1 MAREVLIPQLALVRV
16 LTGGDPYRENDL
28 LSLAFVDASLA
39 RLVSHG
45 DTASVKPGAGTGL
58 DVPETILVEVVT
70 AADPHAKNDR
80 LVLSFVDPSVA
91 RVFSGYQTVG
101 QRSVNL
107 ESSAEHASQSS
118 PLEMALRERTVP
130 INAIRTPDARAI
142 LRFGRWD
149 EHEARRFIAVVDR
162 LFTVDRLGWYRH
174 ALAMRLLLPDEI
186 VLADS
191 SLSANAMRCLE
202 ALRSGANDALNAPL
216 LAAFMPHFKIDPAW
230 LGSIETPAIVAAAS
244 GLRDLLDRQTGIAD
258 PSASPSELDG
268 TIGHDEWLR
277 WGSAGGDTFLAL
289 LLPNRARHPSV
300 AQRLGDYRAALV
312 DLFGQMAQAPAAVRS
327 SQMTQSNPLLDDRL
341 WNLAGAFQDA
351 WGVNSVA

>member
-1 MAREVLIPQLALVRV
+1 MAREVLVPQLALVRV

-28 LSLAFVDASLA
+28 LSLAFVDTSLA
-39 RLVSHG
+39 RLVAHA
-45 DTASVKPGAGTGL
+45 DTVSVKPRAGAGLG
-58 DVPETILVEVVT
+58 VPETILVEVVT

-91 RVFSGYQTVG
+91 RVFSGYQTVA
-101 QRSVNL
+101 QRPANL
-107 ESSAEHASQSS
+107 ESSADHASQSS
-118 PLEMALRERTVP
+118 TLEVALGERAVP
-130 INAIRTPDARAI
+130 ITATRAPHARAI
-142 LRFGRWD
+142 LRFVRWD

-186 VLADS
+186 VLSDS
-191 SLSANAMRCLE
+191 DLSADATRYLE
-202 ALRSGANDALNAPL
+202 ALRSGANNALNEPL
-216 LAAFMPHFKIDPAW
+216 LAAFMPHFKIDPSW

-244 GLRDLLDRQTGIAD
+244 RLRDILDRQTGIAD
-258 PSASPSELDG
+258 LSASPSELDG
-268 TIGHDEWLR
+268 TIDQDEWLR

-312 DLFGQMAQAPAAVRS
+312 DLFGQMAQAPATVRS

-341 WNLAGAFQDA
+341 WNLTGAFQDA